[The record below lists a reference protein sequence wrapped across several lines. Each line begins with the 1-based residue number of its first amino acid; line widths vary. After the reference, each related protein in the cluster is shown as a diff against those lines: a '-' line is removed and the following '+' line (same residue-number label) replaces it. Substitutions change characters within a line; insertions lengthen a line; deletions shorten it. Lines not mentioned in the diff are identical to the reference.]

1 MTTKANKSLTTNN
14 IKKAVNWLA
23 RQAGV
28 SVSHKSSLKAK
39 LKVIANSK
47 RVHDYTPSYSGSVK
61 EILKNLAKH
70 IGSTGSIY
78 ADKIIAAANKTPSAS
93 IPAKESM
100 CLGWV
105 CDVLQNAIGNR
116 IFGGVGSAFKAWKTY
131 PGKRHMASDKNGDQ
145 IPTGAIVFGYMYRQ
159 PDYDGEELGHVGIC
173 IKGYDQTGNVNSIQI
188 RDDYWPRG
196 VGKSS
201 FIAWKGTYSYL
212 GYYLVEELI

>member
-23 RQAGV
+23 GQAGV

-78 ADKIIAAANKTPSAS
+78 ADKIIAAAKAHPS
-93 IPAKESM
+93 ESAGGISY
-100 CLGWV
+100 CLRWV
-105 CDVLQNAIGNR
+105 VNVLIRAGLNGSKINAD
-116 IFGGVGSAFKAWKTY
+116 SATNSWYKVRSKAHFDFK
-131 PGKRHMASDKNGDQ
+131 
-145 IPTGAIVFGYMYRQ
+145 IPTGAIVY
-159 PDYDGEELGHVGIC
+159 GEGAGTSLGHIGIC
-173 IKGYDQTGNVNSIQI
+173 IQGYEQGKIII
-188 RDDYWPRG
+188 RDDYYDSDTGRHGPTDHTLA
-196 VGKSS
+196 
-201 FIAWKGTYSYL
+201 AWTGTYPWR
-212 GYYLVEELI
+212 GYVLYEEL